1 MQPGDKVLIGVGGTI
16 GSGKTLVSKIFRE
29 LGAQYVS
36 ADELGWEVLP
46 DIRDGL
52 RKRFGERIM
61 KNGTVDRERL
71 REIVFSDQENLDYL
85 NRLSHPLLIKK
96 ILKRVEDIEDG
107 IVVIDAALLF
117 DWPAI
122 EEIVD
127 YRILIT
133 SDEEVKEERMARKGI
148 SRKLFRQILG
158 FQKSDAEVMKRA
170 KFVIANNG
178 GIDSLKIQCKDIYR
192 QIKNDC

>member
-16 GSGKTLVSKIFRE
+16 GSGKTLVSKIFQE

>member
-1 MQPGDKVLIGVGGTI
+1 MRPGDKVLIGVGGTI
-16 GSGKTLVSKIFRE
+16 GSGKTLVSKIFQE

-46 DIRDGL
+46 EIRAGL
-52 RKRFGERIM
+52 KKRFGERIM

-158 FQKSDAEVMKRA
+158 FQKSDAEVMERA

>member
-1 MQPGDKVLIGVGGTI
+1 MRPGDKVLIGVGGTI
-16 GSGKTLVSKIFRE
+16 GSGKTLVSKIFQE

-71 REIVFSDQENLDYL
+71 REIVFSGKENLDYL
-85 NRLSHPLLIKK
+85 NRLSHPLLVKK

-170 KFVIANNG
+170 KFVIDNNG

>member
-1 MQPGDKVLIGVGGTI
+1 MRPGDKVLIGVGGTI
-16 GSGKTLVSKIFRE
+16 GSGKTLVSKIFQE

-46 DIRDGL
+46 EIRAGL
-52 RKRFGERIM
+52 KKRFGERIM

-148 SRKLFRQILG
+148 GRKLFRQILG
-158 FQKSDAEVMKRA
+158 FQKSDAEVMERA

>member
-16 GSGKTLVSKIFRE
+16 GSGKTLVSRIFQE

-36 ADELGWEVLP
+36 ADEIGWEVLP
-46 DIRDGL
+46 EIRDGL

-61 KNGTVDRERL
+61 KNGTIDRDRL
-71 REIVFSDQENLDYL
+71 REIAFSDRDNLDYL
-85 NRLSHPLLIKK
+85 NELSHPILVKK
-96 ILKRVEDIEDG
+96 ILKRVTDIEDG

-117 DWPAI
+117 DWPEI
-122 EEIVD
+122 EKIVD

-133 SDEEVKEERMARKGI
+133 SDEEVKEERMVRKGI
-148 SRKLFRQILG
+148 SRKLFRQILR
-158 FQKSDAEVMKRA
+158 FQKIDVAMTKRV
-170 KFVIANNG
+170 KFVIDNNG
-178 GIDSLKIQCKDIYR
+178 GIDSLRIQCKDIYS